1 MRVICIHPLA
11 KDDSFR
17 YHDSILKG
25 LIEDEFYYLYDGY
38 EIRDDEIL
46 RTGDRVPKDLFNP
59 QRYSNG
65 TNKADLQVDIC
76 AVVGENGCGKSSLID
91 IYIRVINNL
100 AAFILGEDFLYP
112 KAEHLHFIKNLFAE
126 VYVEIDRSIFCIRC
140 HFKTIEVLRFDYVEG
155 DNDNK
160 YVRVKPNLISEVVD
174 LGNGCPS
181 HPEYLYILQGLCYN
195 TILNYSLH
203 SFNSIGYREEDTF
216 IGKEIRIRKRG
227 FDRGYYRPNY
237 MFDGK
242 GRPKELTETLLYQY
256 YPEGLSWLSGVFH
269 KNDGF
274 QSPIVISPKRDYGMI
289 DINNENKLSEDR
301 LLSLMFVE
309 DWNEDRKSE
318 KRFPFSEINQKLRI
332 DGFTISQNTKTVIK
346 YTEAPVSHP
355 DLPHYSKD
363 DYIKLRDYIRKAYN
377 QTFQIEQV
385 DRHFREPAINYLV
398 AKTIK
403 IFMTYPR
410 YMEIRAYMVK
420 NKETLLEEH
429 EKDLK
434 DALENLWNDYTHI
447 TVKLRR
453 TLNYLRY
460 DHIEKRKTF
469 QTSKLAE
476 EIDRIIEGKDKQG
489 KQLYMKYPAKETD
502 EMLPPPIFK
511 VDFHVYNINDR
522 KKQKKIPFSKLS
534 SGEKQITYILCSLFY
549 YMLCIDSSR
558 RYRHDKKN
566 NDQIEYKHI
575 NVIFDEIELYFHPD
589 MQRTFISTLMHGL
602 QQLPF
607 IGIKSLHFIIVTH
620 SPFVLSDIPVD
631 NILFLEK
638 NGEKASKEGMA
649 SFGANIHTMLVNS
662 FFLKGG
668 AMGEFAKETINQ
680 MVDELNMK
688 YLWEKREVYIKNVKK
703 LKEDYYTIWSSLP
716 LEMQNN
722 LENGIYDERDIDW
735 DFMAKMTDV
744 IQEPIVKQRL
754 KEIIRRRSDHV
765 DA

>member
-11 KDDSFR
+11 KDASFK

-25 LIEDEFYYLYDGY
+25 LIEDEYYYLYEGY
-38 EIRDDEIL
+38 EIHDNEIL
-46 RTGDRVPKDLFNP
+46 RGEDRVPKDLFNP
-59 QRYSNG
+59 QRYADG
-65 TNKADLQVDIC
+65 TNKANFQVDIC
-76 AVVGENGCGKSSLID
+76 AVVGENGCGKSSLIE

-140 HFKTIEVLRFDYVEG
+140 YDRTIEVFRFDYVEE
-155 DNDNK
+155 DNK
-160 YVRVKPNLISEVVD
+160 YVRVSSNLISEDVD
-174 LGNGCPS
+174 LGDGCPS
-181 HPEYLYILQGLCYN
+181 HPKYLYILQGLCYN

-203 SFNSIGYREEDTF
+203 SFNSIGYKEEDTF
-216 IGKEIRIRKRG
+216 IGKEVRIRKRG
-227 FDRGYYRPNY
+227 FERGFYRPKFL
-237 MFDGK
+237 FDEK
-242 GRPKELTETLLYQY
+242 GNELELTETLLNEND
-256 YPEGLSWLSGVFH
+256 PEGKSWLSGVFH

-301 LLSLMFVE
+301 LLSLLFVE
-309 DWNEDRKSE
+309 DMNEDRKSE

-332 DGFTISQNTKTVIK
+332 DGFTISQNTKTVTK
-346 YTEAPVSHP
+346 YTVAPESHP

-363 DYIKLRDYIRKAYN
+363 EYIKVRDYIRDAYYK
-377 QTFQIEQV
+377 TFNIEQV
-385 DRHFREPAINYLV
+385 ARHFREPAINYLV

-410 YMEIRAYMVK
+410 YMEIRAYMVQK
-420 NKETLLEEH
+420 KETLLEEH

-434 DALENLWNDYTHI
+434 EALEQLWTDYTHI

-476 EIDRIIEGKDKQG
+476 DIDRIIEGKDKHG
-489 KQLYMKYPAKETD
+489 KYLNMKYPAKETD

-511 VDFHVYNINDR
+511 VDFHVYNINDK

-558 RYRHDKKN
+558 RYRHGEKKGN
-566 NDQIEYKHI
+566 QIEYSHI

-607 IGIKSLHFIIVTH
+607 RGIKSLHFMIVTH
-620 SPFVLSDIPVD
+620 SPFVLSDIPAD

-638 NGEKASKEGMA
+638 NGGRASKEGMA
-649 SFGANIHTMLVNS
+649 SFGANIHTMLINS

-668 AMGEFAKETINQ
+668 AMGQFAKETITSMIDQVNAY
-680 MVDELNMK
+680 
-688 YLWEKREVYIKNVKK
+688 YLWKKMEVYKGDVKK
-703 LKEDYYTIWSSLP
+703 LIESNFSIYYSLP
-716 LEMQNN
+716 PLYQEQLKKNSFDGDMINWRFI
-722 LENGIYDERDIDW
+722 EN
-735 DFMAKMTDV
+735 MMDV
-744 IQEPIVKQRL
+744 IQEPIIRHRL
-754 KEIIRRRSDHV
+754 NEIVENR
-765 DA
+765 